1 MLLLMLALPLELGL
15 APGTRRVSIGR
26 RTDDD
31 ARALAAAFIASL
43 LSSFASFQALIL
55 TCFLALLA
63 LSACPAVSG
72 SMVEGTIPGSKCG
85 ITSSCF
91 KVGSAETFKK
101 ESLQWYIPFLL
112 CRLLLNFQRY
122 SSRPESFKA
131 VC

>member
-1 MLLLMLALPLELGL
+1 MLLLMLALQLEPGL
-15 APGTRRVSIGR
+15 APGTRRASIGR

-31 ARALAAAFIASL
+31 ARTLAAAFIASL

-63 LSACPAVSG
+63 LSARPTASG

-91 KVGSAETFKK
+91 KVGSAETLKKKLYSGTYHFYFADCYWTFK
-101 ESLQWYIPFLL
+101 E
-112 CRLLLNFQRY
+112 Y
-122 SSRPESFKA
+122 SSRPQSFRA